1 MRGERA
7 EIKGFDCGEPSK
19 VGLCGDEPKAPAQG
33 GQLNC
38 QLMCDSSKLDT

>member
-33 GQLNC
+33 G
-38 QLMCDSSKLDT
+38 SVKLSINV